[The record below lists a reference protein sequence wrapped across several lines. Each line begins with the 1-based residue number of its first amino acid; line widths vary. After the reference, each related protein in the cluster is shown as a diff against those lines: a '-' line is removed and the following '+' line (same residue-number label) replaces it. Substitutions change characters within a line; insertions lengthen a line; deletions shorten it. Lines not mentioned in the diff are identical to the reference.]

1 MDLTANGKH
10 NFSFYTDGVP
20 VWEMKNTDGSSLSFN
35 SIMLDQNGDNHGYM
49 ILRIPVS
56 NLTSDNPISIKVT
69 GSQANLTSW
78 YMTFK
83 KTIKTGVTI
92 NAFPAIIKNGSSQL
106 QLVEAAIFYF
116 GNESVAKIYA
126 DGKLVE
132 TTHLKFGYNAVNLGL
147 KPVTK
152 TTTIE
157 LKVIAGEFS
166 MKNIF

>member
-83 KTIKTGVTI
+83 KTIKTGVTV

-106 QLVEAAIFYF
+106 QLVKAAIFYF